1 MILIYILYKDRD
13 FESKNQNVF
22 GHPREAV
29 RQFNFR
35 AKNDKKKVFKT
46 FILKKK
52 NKIYLNLASIRKCPK
67 PRTRHDQILSFR

>member
-1 MILIYILYKDRD
+1 MILIYILYTDLD
-13 FESKNQNVF
+13 FESKNQNVC

-46 FILKKK
+46 FRLKKK
-52 NKIYLNLASIRKCPK
+52 NQIYLNLASDPKMPKTPK
-67 PRTRHDQILSFR
+67 PA